1 MRLTSVLAMVSVLVA
16 AGVQAKDTPKS
27 IQVDCGKGESLNA
40 ALADGA
46 ATLVVEF
53 SGVCA
58 EDVVIGR
65 GNVTLRG
72 IAAGAKIAGAPSPA
86 VAGPAIAIRGVTNVT
101 LKDFAVQ
108 DDARRGVDVR
118 FATAIT
124 LDGIVSDGN
133 FSDGLLVSQGSSA
146 FIRNSSFDDNG
157 GDGIGVWQNSSATFE
172 GTITLNGNNRVGLLL
187 SGSSEGSVSF
197 FGGQV
202 TANDNTVC
210 GVSLQLGSATLF
222 AAANP
227 TTVSASGNGDCGAS
241 LFEESSWAGPLTVQN
256 SPVGVDVTA
265 STFESNALSVSGC
278 NIGLFAHLSA
288 FITLRAPSVSGNQFG
303 LRFDG
308 ATTQIN
314 NAVLTGNAVTDVRL
328 QFGTRA
334 SFNASSSAGTVSCD
348 GTVLV
353 RGPVVCPAAALSQS
367 PQTAQLKQPEWK
379 AGNLAFHD

>member
-1 MRLTSVLAMVSVLVA
+1 MRLTSVLAMLSVLVA
-16 AGVQAKDTPKS
+16 AGVQAKDAPKS
-27 IQVDCGKGESLNA
+27 IHVDCAKGESLNA

-46 ATLVVEF
+46 AALMVEF

-86 VAGPAIAIRGVTNVT
+86 MAGPAIAIRGVTNVT

-187 SGSSEGSVSF
+187 SSSSEGSVSF

-222 AAANP
+222 AAANSVAEP
-227 TTVSASGNGDCGAS
+227 SCRLTPQTV
-241 LFEESSWAGPLTVQN
+241 
-256 SPVGVDVTA
+256 
-265 STFESNALSVSGC
+265 LS
-278 NIGLFAHLSA
+278 F
-288 FITLRAPSVSGNQFG
+288 
-303 LRFDG
+303 
-308 ATTQIN
+308 
-314 NAVLTGNAVTDVRL
+314 AVTCPPKKDTDPSELLLRSRPTRL
-328 QFGTRA
+328 FPFSVIVPSKVALEFCHTPMPSPPLSSKLLLRM
-334 SFNASSSAGTVSCD
+334 NADDPWLTSRPS
-348 GTVLV
+348 
-353 RGPVVCPAAALSQS
+353 
-367 PQTAQLKQPEWK
+367 LK
-379 AGNLAFHD
+379 